1 LRAVAAFMVAPI
13 IAHIADALPGD
24 LAQASRCGLV
34 SGWRSARRVRGG
46 GHLLSGA
53 RPQTPNLDEFLDG
66 ESPAWYS
73 PLLLAR
79 IRSGLPSPAAVEH
92 AEVMTTSAHRDAR
105 TSFGP
110 VVFAYD

>member
-1 LRAVAAFMVAPI
+1 VGWFRVGDRRAVFGVA
-13 IAHIADALPGD
+13 
-24 LAQASRCGLV
+24 V
-34 SGWRSARRVRGG
+34 Y
-46 GHLLSGA
+46 LLSGA

-73 PLLLAR
+73 PPLLAR